1 MARYSCSY
9 FVPISP
15 NQIGF
20 LYDDISI
27 LGQFEV
33 IKRRSDVLLLSEVP
47 NEALFPQLVKVELF
61 IHPPTSS
68 EFQIDLL
75 VKNHE
80 LPLRTNNRCR
90 QFFESIHQ
98 IITKNYQGQSLSR
111 ITAQLVE
118 QSVRNVS

>member
-9 FVPISP
+9 IVPISP
-15 NQIGF
+15 NQINI
-20 LYDDISI
+20 LYDDLLS

-47 NEALFPQLVKVELF
+47 NEALFPQLVKLELF
-61 IHPPTSS
+61 IHPPTCS
-68 EFQIDLL
+68 ELQIDLL

-80 LPLRTNNRCR
+80 LPLRAHNRCR
-90 QFFESIHQ
+90 QFFESVHQ
-98 IITKNYQGQSLSR
+98 IITKNYRGQSLSR